1 MNLDIDKNVHETL
14 RSRIVDISSDLS
26 KGYSE
31 LINNVYSMG
40 DEVNRISKELRRTAE
55 SIYSLENG
63 DFIFTLISQLNASF
77 ESKAPF
83 FENNNSQLLTYASK
97 IQEDIKELSKL
108 EDTILLM
115 QETAIDME
123 IISINTLT
131 VAVRAGKVGGAFS
144 YITNEIKKLTQA
156 MSSNADLLD
165 SRSKMVYTSLESCG
179 SKLKIILEKEAI
191 IKENLQVTFSKEVQ
205 EGLTR
210 IKDLYTKLVNLT
222 ADLRRVSGFT
232 SQMVQKLQFQDTIAQ
247 ALDNIN
253 TVIFKYIVNSSISI
267 TNSDRDEKL
276 NYLLLKENIY
286 RTAESI
292 LGDIKLRSSENLD
305 GFKEIFREMEEA
317 YKDISNKKDTFSEA
331 IRNSSFFSPPLENLR
346 GILKELNEAFS
357 LKTDFSRTSSSQS
370 KAILSLKQIFEG
382 ISLIINRFENI
393 SIASKIE
400 VAKQKGL
407 KGMEGNIREMTSLIN
422 RISNDL
428 AEGKDII
435 FRFINSIEQIISQY
449 AKNYY
454 HDEKIYKELQESIS
468 GFLVKME
475 HHFDLT
481 YIKIKEFS
489 FFQNMNSILPSIYTQ
504 VSHLYSL
511 IPNLDE
517 VKLILGGFYVQAKE
531 DLERTLREYGLS
543 SWEFTSAN
551 YADALEHFKIHSYKM
566 AMRENLGKDA
576 VNDAV
581 DEGDIILF

>member
-1 MNLDIDKNVHETL
+1 MNLDIDKSAHEGL
-14 RSRIVDISSDLS
+14 RSRIVDISADLS

-40 DEVNRISKELRRTAE
+40 DEVNRISKELKKTAE
-55 SIYSLENG
+55 SIYSLDSG
-63 DFIFTLISQLNASF
+63 DFIFTLINQLNSNF
-77 ESKAPF
+77 EVRTPF
-83 FENNNSQLLTYASK
+83 FESNNSQLLSYSLK
-97 IQEDIKELSKL
+97 IQEDIAELSKL
-108 EDTILLM
+108 DDTILLM

-156 MSSNADLLD
+156 MSSNADLLN
-165 SRSKMVYTSLESCG
+165 SRSKMVYNSLENCG
-179 SKLKIILEKEAI
+179 AKLKIILEKEAI
-191 IKENLQVTFSKEVQ
+191 IKENLQVTFSKEAQ
-205 EGLTR
+205 EGLAR
-210 IKDLYTKLVNLT
+210 IKDLYIRLINLT
-222 ADLRRVSGFT
+222 NDLRRVSGFT

-247 ALDNIN
+247 ALDNVN
-253 TVIFKYIVNSSISI
+253 TVISKYIVNNSVTASSE
-267 TNSDRDEKL
+267 RDEIL

-286 RTAESI
+286 RTAEAI
-292 LGDIKLRSSENLD
+292 MGDIKLRSSENLD
-305 GFKEIFREMEEA
+305 SFKEVFKEMEES
-317 YKDISNKKDTFSEA
+317 YKDISNKKDSFSES
-331 IRNSSFFSPPLENLR
+331 IRNSSFFSAPLNNLR
-346 GILKELNEAFS
+346 EIVRELNEAFS
-357 LKTDFSRTSSSQS
+357 LKTEFSRSSSSQS
-370 KAILSLKQIFEG
+370 KGILSLKQIFEG

-407 KGMEGNIREMTSLIN
+407 KGMEGNIREMTSLIE
-422 RISNDL
+422 RISSDL
-428 AEGKDII
+428 AVGKDII

-454 HDEKIYKELQESIS
+454 HDEKIYKELQDSINS
-468 GFLVKME
+468 FLAKMD

-481 YIKIKEFS
+481 YIKIKDFS
-489 FFQNMNSILPSIYTQ
+489 FFQNMNSIFPSIYSQ
-504 VSHLYSL
+504 VSNLYSL

-517 VKLILGGFYVQAKE
+517 VKIILGGFYIQSKD

-576 VNDAV
+576 VNDAI